1 MAKSEYKLGETFQYG
16 RIKLKVE
23 KQTETCK
30 GCFLSKV
37 CSYGL
42 FDSFIIIS
50 AGYCR
55 SFERDDNTD
64 IVFKKV
70 ED

>member
-1 MAKSEYKLGETFQYG
+1 MAKNECKIGEEIQFG
-16 RIKLKVE
+16 LIRLKVE
-23 KQTETCK
+23 KEEETCK

-50 AGYCR
+50 VGYCR

-64 IVFKKV
+64 VVFKKV